1 MKWGLSILVL
11 CALLAA
17 TAPEG
22 GAAEQ
27 GGGDAKLLKMV
38 VLSRHG
44 VRSPTQSSE
53 TLESWSRKDWPEWPV
68 KRGEL
73 TPRGAKLVTAMWE
86 QEAAFLREA
95 GLLPSKGCPEAGT
108 IAVRADRD
116 QRTRVTGEAVLEG
129 LAPGCGF
136 KPIVNETDHPD
147 PLFHPLEA
155 GYCALDP
162 SVVRKEIPVGAI
174 GGLEQS
180 LSGPISELAAILG
193 PASPEFCR
201 KHQLPEGCTVADV
214 PTRLTLAKDNRTV
227 HLDGK
232 LGTAS
237 SAAEIMLLE
246 YGQWDH
252 PAGWGAVDKG
262 GVATPAPGAQHGLRR
277 REPRA
282 FRGRRARKR
291 IAAGYGERAYGRYA
305 DPAVNKAKVVVFVGH
320 DTNIANI
327 GGMLGLHWQL
337 PGYAPDEIPPA
348 SALVLT
354 LWLQNDVYQLRA
366 RMIGQSLDTLHDP
379 AMKGE
384 VLRQDIEVPWC
395 GPYED
400 GKNCTLTDF
409 ELRVRDVLRPECVR
423 ER

>member
-1 MKWGLSILVL
+1 MKWGLSILAL

-17 TAPEG
+17 AAPEG
-22 GAAEQ
+22 GAADQ

-68 KRGEL
+68 ERGGL

-86 QEAAFLREA
+86 QEAALLREA

-116 QRTRVTGEAVLEG
+116 QRTRATGEAILEG

-136 KPIVNETDHPD
+136 KPVVNEKAQPD
-147 PLFHPLEA
+147 PLFHPLEV
-155 GYCALDP
+155 GYCTLDP
-162 SVVRKEIPVGAI
+162 AVVRDEIPVGTI
-174 GGLEQS
+174 EGLEQS
-180 LSGPISELAAILG
+180 LSAPIGELAAILG

-201 KHQLPEGCTVADV
+201 RHQLPEGCTAMDV

-232 LGTAS
+232 LGAAS

-252 PAGWGAVDKG
+252 PAGWGAVDKAALQRLLP
-262 GVATPAPGAQHGLRR
+262 VHSKVFDAVNRAPSV
-277 REPRA
+277 
-282 FRGRRARKR
+282 
-291 IAAGYGERAYGRYA
+291 AAGRGSELLLDMANALTGRYA

-337 PGYAPDEIPPA
+337 PR
-348 SALVLT
+348 LC
-354 LWLQNDVYQLRA
+354 A
-366 RMIGQSLDTLHDP
+366 R
-379 AMKGE
+379 
-384 VLRQDIEVPWC
+384 
-395 GPYED
+395 
-400 GKNCTLTDF
+400 
-409 ELRVRDVLRPECVR
+409 
-423 ER
+423 

>member
-1 MKWGLSILVL
+1 M
-11 CALLAA
+11 
-17 TAPEG
+17 
-22 GAAEQ
+22 
-27 GGGDAKLLKMV
+27 
-38 VLSRHG
+38 
-44 VRSPTQSSE
+44 
-53 TLESWSRKDWPEWPV
+53 
-68 KRGEL
+68 
-73 TPRGAKLVTAMWE
+73 
-86 QEAAFLREA
+86 
-95 GLLPSKGCPEAGT
+95 
-108 IAVRADRD
+108 
-116 QRTRVTGEAVLEG
+116 LEG

-162 SVVRKEIPVGAI
+162 AVVRKEIPVGAI
-174 GGLEQS
+174 EGLEQS
-180 LSGPISELAAILG
+180 LSGPIGELAAILG

-262 GVATPAPGAQHGLRR
+262 ALQRLLPVHRTVFDAVNRAPSV
-277 REPRA
+277 
-282 FRGRRARKR
+282 
-291 IAAGYGERAYGRYA
+291 AAGRGSELLLDMANALTGRYA

-423 ER
+423 EH

>member
-1 MKWGLSILVL
+1 MKWGLSILAL

-174 GGLEQS
+174 EGLEQS
-180 LSGPISELAAILG
+180 LSGPIGELAAILG

-246 YGQWDH
+246 
-252 PAGWGAVDKG
+252 
-262 GVATPAPGAQHGLRR
+262 
-277 REPRA
+277 
-282 FRGRRARKR
+282 
-291 IAAGYGERAYGRYA
+291 
-305 DPAVNKAKVVVFVGH
+305 
-320 DTNIANI
+320 
-327 GGMLGLHWQL
+327 
-337 PGYAPDEIPPA
+337 
-348 SALVLT
+348 
-354 LWLQNDVYQLRA
+354 
-366 RMIGQSLDTLHDP
+366 
-379 AMKGE
+379 
-384 VLRQDIEVPWC
+384 
-395 GPYED
+395 
-400 GKNCTLTDF
+400 
-409 ELRVRDVLRPECVR
+409 
-423 ER
+423 